1 MVAAF
6 YNCGI
11 RLLYMVERK
20 LEQVITSLTG
30 ESQCHRYG
38 TECLQFAVIVL
49 KLKLSYLHPILNCL
63 FKQNDRNLLVPG
75 PWSQLRY
82 QLLCQVQYTTYNGAL
97 SM

>member
-20 LEQVITSLTG
+20 LEVITSLTG

-49 KLKLSYLHPILNCL
+49 ELKLSYPVSLSHIKL
-63 FKQNDRNLLVPG
+63 FV
-75 PWSQLRY
+75 
-82 QLLCQVQYTTYNGAL
+82 
-97 SM
+97 